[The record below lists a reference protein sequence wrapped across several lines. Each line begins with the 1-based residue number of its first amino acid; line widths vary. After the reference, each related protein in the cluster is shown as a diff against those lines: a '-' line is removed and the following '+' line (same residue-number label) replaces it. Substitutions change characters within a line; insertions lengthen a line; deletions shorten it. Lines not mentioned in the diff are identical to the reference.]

1 MCRKIRYR
9 SEIDALLALN
19 EVIRRREQ
27 GKENRKECR
36 YYRCPY
42 CRGWHLTKRE
52 TWDEEA
58 SA

>member
-9 SEIDALLALN
+9 SEVDAKIALMD
-19 EVIRRREQ
+19 IARRRDQ

-36 YYRCPY
+36 YYRCPR
-42 CRGWHLTKRE
+42 CRGWHLTKLE
-52 TWDEEA
+52 AWDEEE